1 MGVSILVLASIH
13 FPSMVQA
20 ETVDLSKATVVVRGG
35 PLPTTEQ
42 TAAEVLISEIAKR
55 TGIHLPVA
63 TSQPA
68 SAPTIIITGNGGP
81 QSSPDGYRLSVKID
95 ARAVVSIQGA
105 DARGALYGVGQFLR
119 RIEWGKGRLTIE
131 APLDI
136 STAPAYAIRGHQ
148 LGYRTHS
155 NTYDAWDA
163 AQFEQQIRELSYFG
177 VNAVEGIP
185 FDNEAPTPVMKF
197 PHRQMNRA
205 IGEICRRYGMDYWVW
220 VPATFDLK
228 DAAKRAEYLARFRE
242 FSADTPTLS
251 GVFFPGGDPGS
262 NPPELVMPL
271 LEDIARLIQPVH
283 PQARVW
289 LSMQQFKTAQVDFV
303 YRYIDERQPT
313 WLGGLAVGPSSPSL
327 AETRRRLPK
336 KYQIRWYPD
345 ITHNKLCQFP
355 VLEWDQAYALTLGRE
370 ASNPR
375 PVEFAAIFRKFAPYT
390 DGFIS
395 YSEGVHDDVNKTVFS
410 ELAWNPAANVRDI
423 LVDYAR
429 VHFKPELAERAAD
442 SILAL
447 EVNWHGPL
455 IDNGAVEGTWQTWH
469 DLEQRAPDLAAN
481 WRWQLCL
488 LRANYDALVR
498 RRLIAESALESRANA
513 ALADATRAGSTSAME
528 RAAAILNQAATKPAS
543 PELRARVEQLC
554 AALFHSTGLQ
564 TSMTKYYVSSWQ
576 HGAILDYVDIP
587 LNNRWWLEDEFRK
600 VAAMPSEADR
610 ARRLEELAA
619 WEHPGPGSFYD
630 DLGNIGKSPHVV
642 RGDSG
647 PLDESERRAEPTF
660 WAWDQGRSRA
670 RLSWQTTMWPIAM
683 VYAPVDPNGVY
694 VVRSSGF
701 GRAVLRIN
709 GDLVSPTLD
718 GKQMGEFKEFPVAS
732 KFLRGGK
739 LLLTWERPE
748 GEESLNWRQQ
758 SRLAEVWLLKRK

>member
-1 MGVSILVLASIH
+1 VRAGTI
-13 FPSMVQA
+13 
-20 ETVDLSKATVVVRGG
+20 DLSKATVVVRGG
-35 PLPTTEQ
+35 SLPPAER
-42 TAAEVLISEIAKR
+42 TAAEVLTSEIAKR

-63 TSQPA
+63 TSQPVA
-68 SAPTIIITGNGGP
+68 GPTIVITGNGCP
-81 QSSPDGYRLSVKID
+81 QCRNDGYRLSVKLD
-95 ARAVVSIQGA
+95 AQPVVSIQGA

-119 RIEWGKGRLTIE
+119 RVEWDKGRLDIE

-136 STAPAYAIRGHQ
+136 STSPASAIRGHQ

-155 NTYDAWDA
+155 NTYDAWGV
-163 AQFEQQIRELSYFG
+163 AQFEKQIRELSYFG

-185 FDNEAPTPVMKF
+185 FDDETATPVMKF
-197 PHRQMNRA
+197 PHRLMNRA

-228 DAAKRAEYLARFRE
+228 DATRRAEYLARFRE
-242 FSADTPTLS
+242 FSTDTPTLS

-271 LEDIARLIQPVH
+271 LEYIARLIEPAH
-283 PQARVW
+283 PQARIW
-289 LSMQQFKTAQVDFV
+289 LSMQQFKPAQVDFV
-303 YRYIDERQPT
+303 YRYIDELQPA

-336 KYQIRWYPD
+336 KYEIRWYPD

-355 VLEWDQAYALTLGRE
+355 VPEWDQAYALTLGRE
-370 ASNPR
+370 GSNPR

-395 YSEGVHDDVNKTVFS
+395 YSEGVHDDVNKIIFS
-410 ELAWNPAANVRDI
+410 ELAWNPEANVRDI

-429 VHFKPELAERAAD
+429 VYFKPELAERVAD
-442 SILAL
+442 AILAL

-455 IDNGAVEGTWQTWH
+455 IDNGAVEGTWRTWH
-469 DLEQRAPDLAAN
+469 ELEQKAPDLSAN

-488 LRANYDALVR
+488 LRANYDTLVR
-498 RRLIAESALESRANA
+498 RRLLAESALESRANA
-513 ALADATRAGSTSAME
+513 ALSDAAQIGSGAAME
-528 RAAAILNQAATKPAS
+528 RAAAILNQAVTKPAA
-543 PELRARVEQLC
+543 PELRTRVEQIC
-554 AALFHSTGLQ
+554 ESLFRLIGLQ
-564 TSMTKYYVSSWQ
+564 SSMTKYYVTSWQ

-600 VAAMPSEADR
+600 VASMPSEADR
-610 ARRLEELAA
+610 VRRLRELAA

-642 RGDSG
+642 PADAGL
-647 PLDESERRAEPTF
+647 LDESERRGEPTF

-670 RLSWQTTMWPIAM
+670 RLSWQTTMWPAAM
-683 VYAPVDPNGVY
+683 VYAPIDPNGVY
-694 VVRSSGF
+694 IVRSSGY

-709 GDLVSPTLD
+709 GELVSPTRD

-732 KFLRGGK
+732 KFLKAGK
-739 LLLTWERPE
+739 LVLTWERPD
-748 GEESLNWRQQ
+748 GEEILNWRQR
-758 SRLAEVWLLKRK
+758 SRLAEVWLLKEQ